1 MKAWKALLLLTL
13 LLLLTI
19 SIPYPVNASTISNY
33 KTINMTCLHSGDRQQ
48 LAIRTFLKDGVPYY
62 LLLDPQNLTTTIAPE
77 SSVKLLKDSKTNP
90 SNGALS
96 RISAPPVRLQNHGL
110 KHSIS
115 PVDGMFLT
123 VDLCPSKR
131 PFEKA
136 MFEALGSIARNNGKP
151 VPVAICISG
160 AWLSNHD
167 YEINWL
173 KEQDRKGSISITW
186 VNHSLSHYYDPTL
199 LLERNFMLATGANQ
213 LMEILANEVAMIGK
227 GLTPSVF
234 FRFPGLVADEGL
246 IKLLAKLSLI
256 PLGAD
261 AWLAKGE
268 EPRKGSIILVHSNGN
283 EPPGIAKLM
292 KLLQASKAPQFL
304 PLSEAIVTGKGQ

>member
-1 MKAWKALLLLTL
+1 MTSWTFRLLFTL
-13 LLLLTI
+13 LLLLLI

-33 KTINMTCLHSGDRQQ
+33 KTINATCLHSSDRQQ
-48 LAIRTFLKDGVPYY
+48 LAIRTFLKDGAPYY

-90 SNGALS
+90 FPGTLS
-96 RISAPPVRLQNHGL
+96 SISAPPIRLQNHGL
-110 KHSIS
+110 KHSIP

-131 PFEKA
+131 SFEKA
-136 MFEALGSIARNNGKP
+136 TFEALGAIARNNGKP

-160 AWLSNHD
+160 VWLSNHND
-167 YEINWL
+167 EVNWL
-173 KEQDRKGSISITW
+173 KEQDRKGALAITW

-234 FRFPGLVADEGL
+234 FRFPGLVADEQL
-246 IKLLAKLSLI
+246 IKLLTKLSMI

-268 EPRKGSIILVHSNGN
+268 EPRNGSIILVHGNGN

-292 KLLQASKAPQFL
+292 KLLQTPNPPNFL
-304 PLSEAIVTGKGQ
+304 PLPLAVKINIQ